1 MPTKKVEPVMMS
13 ANNFVFPESG
23 NKSNFDLDLFGGF
36 LQLVFMTR
44 HLLTVVAAIV
54 CLGTIPAFSQLGQ
67 MPGGPQLDAAT
78 AKLFGENTAFSATSE
93 TQMKSKS
100 GDVMTLPA
108 KMSFDAGKTRFEMNM
123 AEMKG
128 AQLPANAAAQMK
140 SMGMDQMVMIARP
153 DKKTSYLVYPGLQ
166 SYAEMPLK
174 DADSAV
180 TNANFKIETAEL
192 GKETVDGHP
201 CVKNKVVV
209 TDDKGLPHESTV
221 WNATDMKNFP
231 IKIAHNEAG
240 NEVTM
245 TFKDTTLAK
254 PDASLFE
261 PPAGYTRY
269 ADIQTMMRTEMMK
282 HMGGGMGMPP
292 GR

>member
-1 MPTKKVEPVMMS
+1 
-13 ANNFVFPESG
+13 
-23 NKSNFDLDLFGGF
+23 
-36 LQLVFMTR
+36 MTR
-44 HLLTVVAAIV
+44 QLLIV
-54 CLGTIPAFSQLGQ
+54 GAVIFSLATTAAFSQLGQ
-67 MPGGPQLDAAT
+67 IPGGAQLDAAT
-78 AKLFGENTAFSATSE
+78 TKLFGENTAFSATSE

-108 KMSFDAGKTRFEMNM
+108 KMSFDAGKTRFAMNM
-123 AEMKG
+123 ADMKG
-128 AQLPANAAAQMK
+128 AQLPASASAQMK

-174 DADSAV
+174 DADTAV
-180 TNANFKIETAEL
+180 TNANFKIETTEL

-209 TDDKGLPHESTV
+209 TDDKGQPHESTV
-221 WNATDMKNFP
+221 WNASDMKNFP
-231 IKIAHNEAG
+231 IKMTHTEAG

-269 ADIQTMMRTEMMK
+269 PDLQTMMRTEVMK
-282 HMGGGMGMPP
+282 RMGGGMGFPP